1 MLHSVSESQFD
12 LIALASSSIINS
24 QSILSFTII
33 ANSTDD
39 KALNYLPNSC
49 SITFNPASLGSC
61 EKLIISASKR
71 LLHSSELLLSPA
83 SHPLSF
89 QTKPYCWGNHS
100 ELDIYFILFP
110 HLKSSTIPNSLYL
123 NSSSYLAGYMFSTLS
138 CGIQLP
144 QSTPHPHTGRSMCHH
159 FKTRQYSTFHHLCGN
174 SQFMTFPKKFIST
187 PVPVLLLI
195 YGALF

>member
-1 MLHSVSESQFD
+1 MLHSVSESQFV

-110 HLKSSTIPNSLYL
+110 HLKI
-123 NSSSYLAGYMFSTLS
+123 
-138 CGIQLP
+138 ID
-144 QSTPHPHTGRSMCHH
+144 R
-159 FKTRQYSTFHHLCGN
+159 
-174 SQFMTFPKKFIST
+174 SQFSIFEFF
-187 PVPVLLLI
+187 LLLSRVYVLNTI
-195 YGALF
+195 LWFPVAPKYTPPPYW